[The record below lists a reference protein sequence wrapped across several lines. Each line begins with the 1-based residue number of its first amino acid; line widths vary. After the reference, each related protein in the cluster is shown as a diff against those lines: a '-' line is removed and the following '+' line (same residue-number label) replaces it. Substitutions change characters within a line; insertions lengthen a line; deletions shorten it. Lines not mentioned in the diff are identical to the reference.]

1 MGRSVG
7 MCGESGLRTPVPV
20 PPSPAYLPDEAI
32 TLRGRWC
39 LVWRGSKGHCDRGL
53 SPTPG
58 PVPKA
63 TRLSGASGL
72 HLPLLAV
79 SCSVLTYLPPSPS
92 LPSLSFSV
100 PLSSALSPCVYFC
113 GSQFPGSLPSTLGSL
128 WTTVP
133 PSLSCCFQRSAL
145 APFLV
150 LKQ

>member
-1 MGRSVG
+1 MGRVGSVP
-7 MCGESGLRTPVPV
+7 PVPV

-53 SPTPG
+53 GPTPG

-63 TRLSGASGL
+63 TRLSGASCL

-79 SCSVLTYLPPSPS
+79 SCSVLTYLPPCPRPCPPCPS
-92 LPSLSFSV
+92 LLCSPLLCPVSLGLFLWV
-100 PLSSALSPCVYFC
+100 PVSWQPPLY
-113 GSQFPGSLPSTLGSL
+113 LGLYHCL
-128 WTTVP
+128 WTAVP